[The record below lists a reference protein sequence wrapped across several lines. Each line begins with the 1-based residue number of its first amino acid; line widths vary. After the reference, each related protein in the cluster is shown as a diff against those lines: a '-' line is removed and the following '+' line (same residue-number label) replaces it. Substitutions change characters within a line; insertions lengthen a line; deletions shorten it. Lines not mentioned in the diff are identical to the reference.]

1 MATDLGQRPARRALM
16 SSSTPLIEIEE
27 ISKTF
32 YTPEPVR
39 AVQGV
44 SLQCQAGEI
53 FGLLGPNGA
62 GKTTLL
68 RIVSTLLKPDSGTA
82 RIAGIDVSDSPA
94 RVRGSIGFLSTSTG
108 LYERLTAREMIEYFA
123 RLQGVEDPKAKTQA
137 LIDRLSIGDFAD
149 QRCGQLSTGMKQKVS
164 IARAIVHDPPVL
176 IFDEPTTGLDVIV
189 AQTLLE
195 FIREARDEGRCVL
208 FSTHIMSQAER
219 LCDRFA
225 VISGGR
231 IRASGTL
238 EELRGLTDEHYLEKI
253 FLRIVADSK

>member
-1 MATDLGQRPARRALM
+1 MTAHALIKIDA
-16 SSSTPLIEIEE
+16 LC
-27 ISKTF
+27 KTF
-32 YTPEPVR
+32 YTPEPVQ
-39 AVQGV
+39 AVREA
-44 SLQCQAGEI
+44 SFQCHAGEV

-68 RIVSTLLKPDSGTA
+68 RMLSTLLQPDSGSA
-82 RIAGIDVSDSPA
+82 SIAGIDVVAEPA

-108 LYERLTAREMIEYFA
+108 LYERLSAREMIEYFA
-123 RLQGVEDPKAKTQA
+123 RLQGVDRPRERTEA
-137 LIDRLSIGDFAD
+137 LIKALSIQDFAD

-189 AQTLLE
+189 SQTLLD
-195 FIREARDEGRCVL
+195 FIDQARQEGRCIL

-225 VISGGR
+225 IIDQGQVQ
-231 IRASGTL
+231 AQGTL
-238 EELRGLTDEHYLEKI
+238 EELRSLTDEHYLEKI
-253 FLRIVADSK
+253 FLRLVDRRL

>member
-1 MATDLGQRPARRALM
+1 M
-16 SSSTPLIEIEE
+16 SSSRPLIEITN

-32 YTPEPVR
+32 YTPDPVH
-39 AVQGV
+39 AVQSV
-44 SLQCQAGEI
+44 SLQCHAGEI

-68 RIVSTLLKPDSGTA
+68 RMVSTLLKPDSGQA
-82 RIAGIDVSDSPA
+82 RIAGIDVCEAPA

-123 RLQGVEDPKAKTQA
+123 RLQGVEQPKIRTQA
-137 LIDRLSIGDFAD
+137 LIERLSIQDFAD

-195 FIREARDEGRCVL
+195 FIREARDEGRCIL

-225 VISGGR
+225 IIDGGQ
-231 IRASGTL
+231 IRANGSL
-238 EELRGLTDEHYLEKI
+238 EELRQLTDEHYLEKI
-253 FLRIVADSK
+253 FLRVVAGPR